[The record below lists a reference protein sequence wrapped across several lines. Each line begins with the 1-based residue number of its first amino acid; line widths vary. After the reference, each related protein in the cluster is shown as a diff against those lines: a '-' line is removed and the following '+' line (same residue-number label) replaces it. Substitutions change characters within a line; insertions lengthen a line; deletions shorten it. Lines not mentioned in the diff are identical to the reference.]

1 MVEYL
6 KMTEVIIGVLLITV
20 ILIQQK
26 NVSLNLASMGGG
38 MWEITRRWPEK
49 VLHNTTVILGTLF
62 IGISILLFVAS

>member
-1 MVEYL
+1 MIEYL
-6 KMTEVIIGVLLITV
+6 KIIEVIIGVLLITV

-26 NVSLNLASMGGG
+26 NVSLNLSSMGGW